1 MKLAIA
7 LLSASLM
14 VPVLSDAASAQGRY
28 SEARPMSY
36 EDCVRQQR
44 NRQVAGALIGGILGA
59 VVGAEIHDDRQDRAR
74 ERHYDRHRHYRGHRG
89 WRDRRGYRGRGYRH
103 HHRHYHEDGNDG
115 AVVAGG
121 AVGAIAGAAIAG
133 QGGCER
139 YFRLGSSHDPHRYDQ
154 RGYSQSRYDP
164 YYGGHSSEDWPSNDR
179 SGVYYGS
186 TRDGELIG
194 GTDYD
199 PYYDRSA
206 PHYDHRAPVSQPRQ
220 GRVYTASSGCRWM
233 NAGASGQMY
242 MCQGSD
248 GIWRPA
254 DQY

>member
-14 VPVLSDAASAQGRY
+14 VPVLSEAASAQSRY
-28 SEARPMSY
+28 SDARAVSY

-74 ERHYDRHRHYRGHRG
+74 ERHYDRHRYYRGDRR

-103 HHRHYHEDGNDG
+103 HRRHYHEDGNDG

-139 YFRLGSSHDPHRYDQ
+139 YYRHSSGHSHNRYPHH
-154 RGYSQSRYDP
+154 GYSQSGHDP
-164 YYGGHSSEDWPSNDR
+164 YYGSHSGQDWRYSDR
-179 SGVYYGS
+179 SDVYYGS
-186 TRDGELIG
+186 SRDGALIG

-199 PYYDRSA
+199 PYYD
-206 PHYDHRAPVSQPRQ
+206 DQRARASQPSH

-248 GIWRPA
+248 GVWRPA